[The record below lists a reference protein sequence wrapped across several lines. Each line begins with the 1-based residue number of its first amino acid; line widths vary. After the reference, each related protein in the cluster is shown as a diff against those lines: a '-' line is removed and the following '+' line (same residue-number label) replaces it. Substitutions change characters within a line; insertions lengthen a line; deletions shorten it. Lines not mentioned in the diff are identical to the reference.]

1 MRYIRSSSTLAAVAA
16 LILIALPAA
25 AQNYP
30 LRPVRLIVPV
40 PPGGGQDIM
49 ARAIAQRLSDSWGQS
64 VVVDNR
70 SGASAIV
77 GTEML
82 ARAAP
87 DGYTLILISSTHV
100 IAPSL
105 NKVPYDPIRDFAPI
119 TQVSSQPYVMAINAS
134 VPAKS
139 VKEFVDVAKAKP
151 GQLNYGSA
159 GNGSAVH
166 LAGEMFKMMTGTNLT
181 HIPYKGG
188 GPALLA
194 LLSGETALLFASLPS
209 TMPQVKAGKVR
220 ALAISSAA
228 RSTVAPALPT
238 VAESGLPGFAVINF
252 YGVMAPKGTPKALT
266 TRVYSDINKIL
277 NMPDLKERLAN
288 DGTDAVG
295 STPEAFTAYL
305 KAEVTKWAKLI
316 KTANVRG
323 E

>member
-1 MRYIRSSSTLAAVAA
+1 LVSSLLSVAV
-16 LILIALPAA
+16 

-30 LRPVRLIVPV
+30 VRPVRLIVPV

-49 ARAIAQRLSDSWGQS
+49 ARALAQRLSEHWGQT

-70 SGASAIV
+70 SGASAIL

-105 NKVPYDPIRDFAPI
+105 NKVPYDPIRDFTPI
-119 TQVSSQPYVMAINAS
+119 TQVSSQPYLMCIHPS

-139 VKEFVDVAKAKP
+139 VQGFVELAKSRP

-159 GNGSAVH
+159 GSGTAVH
-166 LAGEMFKMMTGTNLT
+166 LAGELFKLMTGTHLI

-188 GPALLA
+188 GPATLA
-194 LLSGETALLFASLPS
+194 LMSGETALLFASLPS
-209 TMPQVKAGKVR
+209 ILPQAKAGKVR
-220 ALAISSAA
+220 ALAVSSAA
-228 RSTVAPALPT
+228 RTDAAPALPT
-238 VAESGLPGFAVINF
+238 VAESGLPGFEVVNF
-252 YGVMAPKGTPKALT
+252 YGVVAPRGMQQAIVARLNA
-266 TRVYSDINKIL
+266 DIIRIL
-277 NMPDLKERLAN
+277 NVPDLKQRMAN
-288 DGTDAVG
+288 EGTDAVG
-295 STPEAFTAYL
+295 STPENFGVLLATEVAKWGKVV
-305 KAEVTKWAKLI
+305 KA
-316 KTANVRG
+316 ANIRG

>member
-1 MRYIRSSSTLAAVAA
+1 MRLTRFSTWAVAA
-16 LILIALPAA
+16 ALLTIAVPAS
-25 AQNYP
+25 AQSYP
-30 LRPVRLIVPV
+30 SRPVRMIVPV

-49 ARAIAQRLSDSWGQS
+49 ARAVSQRLSDAWGQS

-70 SGASAIV
+70 SGASAIL

-105 NKVPYDPIRDFAPI
+105 NKVPYDALRDFAPI

-139 VKEFVDVAKAKP
+139 VKEFVEVAKAKP

-166 LAGEMFKMMTGTNLT
+166 LAGELFKLMTGTNLT

-220 ALAISSAA
+220 ALAVSSAA
-228 RSTVAPALPT
+228 RSSVAPSLPT

-252 YGVMAPKGTPKALT
+252 YGVLAPGGTPKALT
-266 TRVYSDINKIL
+266 TRLYNDIAKVL
-277 NMPDLKERLAN
+277 GMPDLRERLAN

-295 STPEAFTAYL
+295 STPEEFAAFLRT
-305 KAEVTKWAKLI
+305 EVTKWAKLI